1 MYESRLPLKLQL
13 RLLMSHAQNFH
24 GRTEFGLC
32 PTASHSLGHATPL
45 LAAVSFFYHIRSHDL
60 YIDMAAGIFGG
71 LAGPFHSFTGL
82 QSEQCHPVWHDRLLQ
97 LNPRSLLM

>member
-13 RLLMSHAQNFH
+13 RLLVSRAQNSD

-32 PTASHSLGHATPL
+32 PTASHSLGHAIPL
-45 LAAVSFFYHIRSHDL
+45 LAAVSSLHHIRSHDL
-60 YIDMAAGIFGG
+60 YIGMAAGPFSG
-71 LAGPFHSFTGL
+71 LAGPFHSVTGL
-82 QSEQCHPVWHDRLLQ
+82 RSEQCHPVWHDRLLQ